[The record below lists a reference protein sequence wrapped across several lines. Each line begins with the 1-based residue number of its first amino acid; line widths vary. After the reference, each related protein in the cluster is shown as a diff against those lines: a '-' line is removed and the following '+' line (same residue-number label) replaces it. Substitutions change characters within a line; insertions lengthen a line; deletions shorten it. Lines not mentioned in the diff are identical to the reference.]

1 MCRLIA
7 AAAFLYKR
15 EVQRFANAIGIY
27 LFLFHPPSL
36 SLSLFFLTFFFI
48 RLTFV
53 EASKKK
59 KINKKSNKKKD
70 RERDKEKEIYEYAY
84 KCVSV

>member
-36 SLSLFFLTFFFI
+36 SLSSFSHIFLHSI
-48 RLTFV
+48 DVRW
-53 EASKKK
+53 SIKKK
-59 KINKKSNKKKD
+59 KLIKKIKKKD
-70 RERDKEKEIYEYAY
+70 RERDEEKEIYEYAY